1 MKKWFHIWFLS
12 GLFTI
17 ASFSCNE
24 DLNLDIPE
32 PDDLIVIDGWI
43 DNGQPPKVL
52 LTSNTAYF
60 SSVDSVSIRNLV
72 LTRAKV
78 TVSDGEKSEVLTM
91 RRNNNYFPP
100 YIYEGNEI
108 LGETGKTYTVTAEYG
123 GKKAWATTTI
133 PSPVALDTLFFKL
146 LANSDSLG
154 TIHVEFT
161 DPPGEKNYYRIL
173 SKQIGHDLWYKSAM
187 VMAIDDLFF
196 SGKKFGFSMSRSPES
211 YLSTKGNQYYKLGDT
226 VSIKFCTI
234 DRENYEFW
242 NSFQDE
248 VLNNSNPFAS
258 SMSSVKS
265 NVQGDGLGIWG
276 GYGVSI
282 YTLINK

>member
-1 MKKWFHIWFLS
+1 MI
-12 GLFTI
+12 FTI
-17 ASFSCNE
+17 AFFSCKE
-24 DLNLDIPE
+24 ELNLDIPE

-43 DNGQPPKVL
+43 DNGQFAKVL

-60 SSVDSVSIRNLV
+60 SSVDSASIRDLV

-78 TVSDGEKSEVLTM
+78 TVSDGENSENLIL
-91 RRNNNYFPP
+91 RRNDNYFPP

-108 LGETGKTYTVTAEYG
+108 MGETGKTYTVTAEYG
-123 GKKAWATTTI
+123 GKKAWASTTI
-133 PSPVALDTLFFKL
+133 PASVTLDTVYFKL

-154 TIHVEFT
+154 TIQIEFT
-161 DPPGEKNYYRIL
+161 DPSDEKNYYRIL
-173 SKQIGHDLWYKSAM
+173 SKRIGRDLWYKSAM
-187 VMAIDDLFF
+187 VMAIDDIFF
-196 SGKKFGFSMSRSPES
+196 SGKKFGFSMSRSPDS
-211 YLSTKGNQYYKLGDT
+211 YLSAKGNQYYKLGDT

-234 DRENYEFW
+234 DKENYAFW

-258 SMSSVKS
+258 SMSVVRS
-265 NVQGDGLGIWG
+265 NVQGDGLGVWG
-276 GYGVSI
+276 GYGVSL